1 MIGPRPDTLA
11 LIQDDI
17 KHMENIG
24 ERKEVGEW
32 KQISREFNENP
43 SSVRISEHEPQVRSL
58 RLESYTREKIGG
70 CFVVILCTLGRRRG
84 GWGGWVG
91 GGEELHFNEAMK
103 AWLTS
108 R

>member
-1 MIGPRPDTLA
+1 MKVGVIGPRPDTLA
-11 LIQDDI
+11 PIQDDI

-24 ERKEVGEW
+24 KRKEVGEW
-32 KQISREFNENP
+32 KRISREFNENP
-43 SSVRISEHEPQVRSL
+43 SSVREL
-58 RLESYTREKIGG
+58 YTRED
-70 CFVVILCTLGRRRG
+70 RRMFCGDFCAR
-84 GWGGWVG
+84 WGGGRGEGG